1 MKIHYYGHAGVK
13 IEDDL
18 IILIDPWL
26 NDNPRATMK
35 AEEIIKADYII
46 ATHNHFDH
54 VNDIPLIAKNTGATV
69 VGIVETVE
77 DLASK
82 GCEKTIGCNIGG
94 TVKLDGLELLFT
106 QAFHS
111 MNSNP
116 SGVVI
121 FYNHKKIYHAGDTG
135 VFGDMKLIGEMY
147 PLDLAFL
154 PVGGHFTMGIKEAQ
168 KAIQLLNAK
177 KIIPIHYNTFDVIK
191 QVVDESLVKESNSQ
205 LLILQPGEEFTL
217 T

>member
-1 MKIHYYGHAGVK
+1 MKIKYYGHAGVG

-18 IILIDPWL
+18 VLLIDPWL
-26 NDNPRATMK
+26 NDNPLATMK
-35 AEEIIKADYII
+35 ADDITKADYII

-77 DLASK
+77 ELAAK
-82 GCEKTIGCNIGG
+82 GCEKSIGCNIGG
-94 TVKLDGLELLFT
+94 PVKLKGVELVFT
-106 QAFHS
+106 NAFHS
-111 MNSNP
+111 MSSNP
-116 SGVVI
+116 SGVLV
-121 FYNHKKIYHAGDTG
+121 FYNNRTIYHAGDTG

-154 PVGGHFTMGIKEAQ
+154 PIGGHFTMGTREAQ

-177 KIIPIHYNTFDVIK
+177 KIVPIHYNTFDLIK
-191 QVVDESLVKESNSQ
+191 QDVGESIVEESNSE
-205 LLILQPGEEFTL
+205 LLILEPGQEITF
-217 T
+217 

>member
-1 MKIHYYGHAGVK
+1 MKIQYYGHAGVK

-26 NDNPRATMK
+26 NDNPAATMK
-35 AEEIIKADYII
+35 AEQIGKADYII

-54 VNDIPLIAKNTGATV
+54 VNDIPLIAKNTGAT
-69 VGIVETVE
+69 IVSILETFE

-94 TVKLDGLELLFT
+94 TVKLDGLELIFT

-111 MNSNP
+111 MSSNP

-121 FYNHKKIYHAGDTG
+121 FYNNRTIYHAGDTG

-147 PLDLAFL
+147 PLDLAFV
-154 PVGGHFTMGIKEAQ
+154 PVGVHFTMGIKEAQ
-168 KAIQLLNAK
+168 KAVQLLNAK
-177 KIIPIHYNTFDVIK
+177 KIVPIHYNTFDLIK
-191 QVVDESLVKESNSQ
+191 QDIDESFAKESNSE
-205 LLILQPGEEFTL
+205 LLILEPGQEITL
-217 T
+217 